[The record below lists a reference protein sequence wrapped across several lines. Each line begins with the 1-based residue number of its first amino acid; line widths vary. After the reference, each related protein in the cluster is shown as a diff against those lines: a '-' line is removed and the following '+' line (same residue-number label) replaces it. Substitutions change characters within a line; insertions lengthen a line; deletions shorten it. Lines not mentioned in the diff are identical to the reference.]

1 MLTIREPIL
10 RLLFFNP
17 YKPLTLSYL
26 LLLGSIWR
34 ATLKIMMS
42 ADGSIDKCSGA
53 CMKGG

>member
-17 YKPLTLSYL
+17 YRPFTLSYL